1 MARAWLWVKSLRM
14 PLPHRDSLSVSLSPL
29 SPTGGDVC
37 KGSREPL
44 VETGF
49 GLTAG
54 CSHTTADRSVT
65 RRRGYCW
72 AVPCIPEVQGEQSD
86 GGPSLSLLHP
96 QSPHYLLLSVQSPH
110 YLLCAP
116 KGRPGSAGSLAHTHS
131 SPAGPV
137 NLGHSP
143 QYLSRPSLAPR
154 VTSLLLLS
162 PFLSERQATC
172 LQARMVGPF

>member
-1 MARAWLWVKSLRM
+1 MTVFKSLRM
-14 PLPHRDSLSVSLSPL
+14 PLPHLDSFSVSLSPL

-49 GLTAG
+49 RLTAG
-54 CSHTTADRSVT
+54 CIHTTADRSVT
-65 RRRGYCW
+65 RQGYCW
-72 AVPCIPEVQGEQSD
+72 AVPCIPKVQGELSD

-116 KGRPGSAGSLAHTHS
+116 KGRPGSTGSLAHTHS

-137 NLGHSP
+137 NLGRSP
-143 QYLSRPSLAPR
+143 QYLSQPSLAPS

>member
-1 MARAWLWVKSLRM
+1 MFPCPRCHQQGAMCVKAQGSPWWRRLPANSRM
-14 PLPHRDSLSVSLSPL
+14 QPH
-29 SPTGGDVC
+29 
-37 KGSREPL
+37 KGRQI
-44 VETGF
+44 
-49 GLTAG
+49 
-54 CSHTTADRSVT
+54 CHTTTGILLGCTLHPR
-65 RRRGYCW
+65 
-72 AVPCIPEVQGEQSD
+72 VQGELSD

-96 QSPHYLLLSVQSPH
+96 QSSHYLLLSVQSPH
-110 YLLCAP
+110 YLLCVP
-116 KGRPGSAGSLAHTHS
+116 KGRPGSTGSLAHAHS

-143 QYLSRPSLAPR
+143 QYLSRPSLAPS